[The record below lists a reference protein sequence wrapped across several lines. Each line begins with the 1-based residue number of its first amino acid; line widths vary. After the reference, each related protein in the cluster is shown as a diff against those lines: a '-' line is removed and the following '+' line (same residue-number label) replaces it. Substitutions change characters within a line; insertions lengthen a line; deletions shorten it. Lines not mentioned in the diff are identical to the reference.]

1 MQHLQLLHNDGLLNI
16 QMARA
21 KANAL
26 NSELLGELHEALRG
40 AADDPAVRGVVL
52 SSVFPGIFS
61 AGFDAREIFPYD
73 GEQIRGFFVRFVE
86 VCHSLLDL
94 PKPVVAAIEGH
105 AIAGGAILALA
116 CDLRVMGEGDYGF
129 AVNEINLGLVLSQGV
144 LQMAV
149 GAMGAGPA
157 RELILDGVTIGPQR
171 AHAIGLATELAP
183 AGQTLARAEARARG
197 LAEKPPLAFAAV
209 KRLFREQTV
218 LPLEREIGSLNTFVQ
233 HWVSE
238 ESRERRNRLA
248 AALRK

>member
-1 MQHLQLLHNDGLLNI
+1 MQHLQLVHNDGLLGI
-16 QMARA
+16 RMARG

-26 NSELLGELHEALRG
+26 NSEILGELREALLL
-40 AADDPAVRGVVL
+40 AAGDTAVRGVVL
-52 SSVFPGIFS
+52 SSALPGIFS
-61 AGFDAREIFPYD
+61 AGFDAKEIFPYG
-73 GEQIRGFFVRFVE
+73 GEQIRVFFERFVE
-86 VCHSLLDL
+86 VCHGLLDL

-116 CDLRVMGEGDYGF
+116 CDLRVMGEGEYGF

-144 LQMAV
+144 MEMAV
-149 GAMGAGPA
+149 AAMGAGPA
-157 RELILDGVTIGPQR
+157 RELILDGVTIGPRR
-171 AHAIGLATELAP
+171 AHAIGLACELAP
-183 AGQTLARAEARARG
+183 AGQTLERAEARARG

-218 LPLEREIGSLNTFVQ
+218 QPLTREIGSLNTFVE

-248 AALRK
+248 ASLRK